1 MLQLSNFLVVLSDL
15 FLVVLYVT
23 LQTLY
28 RDLAPALGRVEVPL
42 SLFKFLKSL
51 LNYETCREST
61 VCRLQ
66 IRLLRIRRRNFLDS
80 DKRKGRNKLS
90 RRALTEESFNRPLV
104 NGKKLT

>member
-66 IRLLRIRRRNFLDS
+66 IRLLRIRRRNFLDETQTS
-80 DKRKGRNKLS
+80 EKEGTNYLDARI
-90 RRALTEESFNRPLV
+90 
-104 NGKKLT
+104 NGGIL